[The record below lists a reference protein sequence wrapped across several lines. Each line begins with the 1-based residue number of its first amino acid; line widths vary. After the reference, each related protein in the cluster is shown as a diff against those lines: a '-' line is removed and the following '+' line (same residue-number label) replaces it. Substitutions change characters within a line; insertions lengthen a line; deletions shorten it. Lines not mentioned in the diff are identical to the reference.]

1 MRRLDEERNGEGM
14 TQPTQPRWFKIS
26 EVQLTALRKGWTHT
40 SLYDQKGILQS
51 VWEDQ
56 MIDCAPPNTTS
67 EPVDD
72 GNCTANEREIIRLCE
87 QVMILSESL
96 ENCHKL
102 VKFNTPT
109 TERDKVLDILEQLLC
124 ARHKYVGSSRVITG
138 TPEEIYDELFDAM
151 QALRTPTPEA
161 HP

>member
-56 MIDCAPPNTTS
+56 MIDCAPPS
-67 EPVDD
+67 
-72 GNCTANEREIIRLCE
+72 TA
-87 QVMILSESL
+87 
-96 ENCHKL
+96 
-102 VKFNTPT
+102 
-109 TERDKVLDILEQLLC
+109 ERDKVLVKIQKIISMWNNGSPDDDEVLQELGLLE
-124 ARHKYVGSSRVITG
+124 
-138 TPEEIYDELFDAM
+138 DE
-151 QALRTPTPEA
+151 LRTPTPPA
-161 HP
+161 GD

>member
-1 MRRLDEERNGEGM
+1 M

-102 VKFNTPT
+102 VKFNTPN
-109 TERDKVLDILEQLLC
+109 TERDKALDDFYQKLFVENHIIHPDSPEGKAIKKIIAELRQSKDGEQ
-124 ARHKYVGSSRVITG
+124 G
-138 TPEEIYDELFDAM
+138 
-151 QALRTPTPEA
+151 
-161 HP
+161 